1 MADEN
6 KASDSTEKKP
16 NNSWHRLLA
25 RLLEIVL
32 SELDIEVQPNVEVMT
47 EPPEADILLLR
58 RNTPYWTAEQ
68 RANLPDGIRNSE
80 ASHILIEFKYTQSF
94 NEDALSQALGYDFF
108 YKKAKKLPPIDVQ
121 TVLLSA
127 RKPHSNTLTSLGYQ
141 LTEESGVYRTQTP
154 IFRNVL
160 LLSLNELSNEP
171 HNLWIKCFA
180 SRLAVKKQALDQL
193 KALGLVSIA
202 SELTWFI
209 SGLMELWFGTAI
221 GEEQMSIEITPEDVS
236 ELGKQMGDIWLA
248 GLTVD
253 DVLARFGREE
263 VLSRFKPVDRL
274 AGLEPKE
281 VLPYFKPVDRLA
293 GLEPEVIEEYL
304 KQLKKQQH

>member
-1 MADEN
+1 MTPEIL
-6 KASDSTEKKP
+6 P
-16 NNSWHRLLA
+16 NAGFSR
-25 RLLEIVL
+25 VL

-58 RNTPYWTAEQ
+58 RNTPNWTAEQ
-68 RANLPDGIRNSE
+68 RAHLPDGIRDSE

-141 LTEESGVYRTQTP
+141 LTDYSGVYRTQTP

-293 GLEPEVIEEYL
+293 GLEPVDRLAGLEPEVIEEYL

>member
-1 MADEN
+1 MNDN
-6 KASDSTEKKP
+6 NNGYDSTEKKP
-16 NNSWHRLLA
+16 KTSWHRLLA

-32 SELDIEVQPNVEVMT
+32 TPVDIEVQPNVEVMT
-47 EPPEADILLLR
+47 DPPEADILLLR
-58 RNTPYWTAEQ
+58 RNTLNWTAEQ
-68 RANLPDGIRNSE
+68 RARLPDGIRDSE

-94 NEDALSQALGYDFF
+94 NEEALNQALGYDFF
-108 YKKAKKLPPIDVQ
+108 YKKAKKLPPFEVQ

-127 RKPHSNTLTSLGYQ
+127 RKPHLNTLTSLGYQ
-141 LTEESGVYRTQTP
+141 LTEYSGVYRSQTP

-171 HNLWIKCFA
+171 NNLWIKCFA
-180 SRLAVKKQALDQL
+180 SRQTVKKQTLEKL
-193 KALGLVSIA
+193 SALGLVSIA

-209 SGLMELWFGTAI
+209 AGLMEVWFGTAR
-221 GEEQMSIEITPEDVS
+221 GEKKMSIDITPEDVT
-236 ELGKQMGDIWLA
+236 ELGKQLGEFWLA

-253 DVLARFGREE
+253 DLLARFGPEE
-263 VLSRFKPVDRL
+263 VLPHFKPADRL

-281 VLPYFKPVDRLA
+281 VLSHFKPEE
-293 GLEPEVIEEYL
+293 LEDYL